1 MTVHLSSPCL
11 SQAQDMDIVS
21 DRLRVI
27 LLICKRKENNHEL
40 TTIRTLF
47 SIATK
52 LVNSVMSEFS
62 LLS

>member
-1 MTVHLSSPCL
+1 MTLDLSSPCL

-27 LLICKRKENNHEL
+27 LLICKHKENNHEL
-40 TTIRTLF
+40 TTIHTLF

-52 LVNSVMSEFS
+52 LVNSVMREFS